1 MYIVL
6 SQIRKHTIRE
16 REGEDPLLLGGSGDK
31 MSENTIGQKLLIVD
45 DEEVNR
51 TILGLMFDS
60 DYEIV
65 EAQNGMEAIDVIE
78 KNDDIAL
85 ILLDVIM
92 PVMDGFGVLDYMK
105 DKELLEK
112 IPVILITSMTPQESE
127 EKAYEYGI
135 ADVMHKPF
143 ESAIVK
149 RRAKNIIELYQNK
162 KNLEIRLKE
171 REETIREQEKAIRM
185 NNEFMIDA
193 LGSVVEFRSV
203 ETGDHVKRIKYLTR
217 ILLKYLAKYFPKYG
231 LTPDQIDQ
239 IARASALHDV
249 GKIGIPDSILLK
261 PGRLTPEEFEIMK
274 THTTIG
280 CEILESFKPSY
291 EDEFYKYCYEI
302 CRYHHE
308 RADGR
313 GYPDHLAGDD
323 IPISAQIVSIA
334 DVYEALVSE
343 RVYKTAYSNSEAYE
357 MILNGECG
365 QFSDDV
371 IECFKL
377 AKEDFF
383 NIVEVINLFNFT

>member
-1 MYIVL
+1 MPDYIKL
-6 SQIRKHTIRE
+6 AGKQEKGREKIRRVRTDRS
-16 REGEDPLLLGGSGDK
+16 ED
-31 MSENTIGQKLLIVD
+31 MSENATRQQILIVD
-45 DEEVNR
+45 DEEINR
-51 TILGLMFDS
+51 TILSLMFD
-60 DYEIV
+60 DDFDIV
-65 EAQNGMEAIDVIE
+65 EAPNGVEAIEAIE
-78 KNDDIAL
+78 KNNDIAL

-105 DKELLEK
+105 DKDLLDE

-143 ESAIVK
+143 DSAIIK
-149 RRAKNIIELYQNK
+149 RRASNIIELYQNK
-162 KNLEIRLKE
+162 QNLERRLKE
-171 REETIREQEKAIRM
+171 REETIREQEKAIRAS
-185 NNEFMIDA
+185 NEFMIDA

-217 ILLKYLAKYFPKYG
+217 ILLKYLAKYFPKYEM
-231 LTPDQIDQ
+231 TPEKIDQ
-239 IARASALHDV
+239 IARASALHDI

-261 PGRLTPEEFEIMK
+261 PGKLTPEEFEIMK

-280 CEILESFKPSY
+280 CEILESFKSPY
-291 EDEFYKYCYEI
+291 TDDFYHYCYEI

-308 RADGR
+308 RNDGG
-313 GYPDHLAGDD
+313 GYPDHLAGDE

-343 RVYKTAYSNSEAYE
+343 RVYKSAYSNAEAYE

-365 QFSDDV
+365 QFSEDV

-383 NIVEVINLFNFT
+383 NLVEVINMFNFT

>member
-1 MYIVL
+1 M
-6 SQIRKHTIRE
+6 IRR
-16 REGEDPLLLGGSGDK
+16 RRAGQSED
-31 MSENTIGQKLLIVD
+31 MSENATRQQILIVD

-51 TILGLMFDS
+51 TILSLMFDTEY
-60 DYEIV
+60 DIV
-65 EAQNGMEAIDVIE
+65 EAPNGMEAIDAIE
-78 KNDDIAL
+78 QKDNIAL

-105 DKELLEK
+105 DKDLLDE

-143 ESAIVK
+143 ESNIIK
-149 RRAKNIIELYQNK
+149 RRANNIIELYQSK
-162 KNLEIRLKE
+162 QNLEIRLKE
-171 REETIREQEKAIRM
+171 REETIREQEKAIRE

-193 LGSVVEFRSV
+193 LGSVVEFRSI

-217 ILLKYLAKYFPKYG
+217 ILLKYLAKYFPKYNM
-231 LTPDQIDQ
+231 TPVKIDQ
-239 IARASALHDV
+239 IARASALHDI

-261 PGRLTPEEFEIMK
+261 PGKLTPEEFEVMK

-280 CEILESFKPSY
+280 CEILESFKSPY
-291 EDEFYKYCYEI
+291 MDDFYQYCYEI

-308 RADGR
+308 RADGK
-313 GYPDHLAGDD
+313 GYPDHLTEDQ

-343 RVYKTAYSNSEAYE
+343 RVYKSAYSNAEAYA

-383 NIVEVINLFNFT
+383 NLVEVINMFNFT

>member
-1 MYIVL
+1 MPDYIKL
-6 SQIRKHTIRE
+6 AGKQEKGREKIRRVRTDRS
-16 REGEDPLLLGGSGDK
+16 ED
-31 MSENTIGQKLLIVD
+31 MSENATRQQILIVD
-45 DEEVNR
+45 DEEINR
-51 TILGLMFDS
+51 TILSLMFD
-60 DYEIV
+60 DDFDIV
-65 EAQNGMEAIDVIE
+65 EAPNGVEAIEAIE
-78 KNDDIAL
+78 KNNDIAL

-105 DKELLEK
+105 EKELLAK

-143 ESAIVK
+143 DSAIIK
-149 RRAKNIIELYQNK
+149 RRASNIIELYQNK
-162 KNLEIRLKE
+162 QNLERRLKE
-171 REETIREQEKAIRM
+171 REETIREQEKAIRAS
-185 NNEFMIDA
+185 NEFMIDA

-217 ILLKYLAKYFPKYG
+217 ILLKYLAKYFPKYDM
-231 LTPDQIDQ
+231 TPEKIDQ
-239 IARASALHDV
+239 IARASALHDI

-261 PGRLTPEEFEIMK
+261 PGKLTPEEFEIMK

-280 CEILESFKPSY
+280 CEILESFKSPY
-291 EDEFYKYCYEI
+291 TDDFYHYCYEI

-308 RADGR
+308 RNDGG
-313 GYPDHLAGDD
+313 GYPDHLAGDE

-343 RVYKTAYSNSEAYE
+343 RVYKSAYSNAEAYE

-365 QFSDDV
+365 QFSEDV

-383 NIVEVINLFNFT
+383 NLVEVINMFNFT

>member
-1 MYIVL
+1 M
-6 SQIRKHTIRE
+6 IRRKQADQS
-16 REGEDPLLLGGSGDK
+16 ED
-31 MSENTIGQKLLIVD
+31 MSENATRQQILIVD

-51 TILGLMFDS
+51 TILSLMFDAEY
-60 DYEIV
+60 DIV
-65 EAQNGMEAIDVIE
+65 EAPNGMDAIDAIE
-78 KNDDIAL
+78 KNQDIAL

-105 DKELLEK
+105 EKELLEK

-127 EKAYEYGI
+127 AKAYEYGI

-143 ESAIVK
+143 ESNIIK
-149 RRAKNIIELYQNK
+149 RRARNIIELYQNK
-162 KNLEIRLKE
+162 KNLEIRLME
-171 REETIREQEKAIRM
+171 REKTIRDQEKAIRE

-193 LGSVVEFRSV
+193 LGSVVEFRSI

-217 ILLKYLAKYFPKYG
+217 ILLKYLAKYYPKYEM
-231 LTPDQIDQ
+231 TPVKIDQ
-239 IARASALHDV
+239 IARASALHDI
-249 GKIGIPDSILLK
+249 GKIGIPDAILLK
-261 PGRLTPEEFEIMK
+261 PGKLTKDEFEIMK

-280 CEILESFKPSY
+280 CDILESFKSPY
-291 EDEFYKYCYEI
+291 MDDFYKYCYEI

-308 RADGR
+308 RADGK
-313 GYPDHLAGDD
+313 GYPDHLKGDE

-343 RVYKTAYSNSEAYE
+343 RVYKSAYSNSVAYE

-365 QFSDDV
+365 QFTDDV

-383 NIVEVINLFNFT
+383 NLVEVINMFNFT

>member
-1 MYIVL
+1 
-6 SQIRKHTIRE
+6 
-16 REGEDPLLLGGSGDK
+16 
-31 MSENTIGQKLLIVD
+31 MSANATRQQLLIVD

-51 TILGLMFDS
+51 TILSLMFDA
-60 DYEIV
+60 DYDIV
-65 EAQNGMEAIDVIE
+65 EAANGMAAIEAIE
-78 KNDDIAL
+78 QNHDIAL

-105 DKELLEK
+105 EKELLEK

-143 ESAIVK
+143 ESNIIK
-149 RRAKNIIELYQNK
+149 RRANNIIELYQSK

-171 REETIREQEKAIRM
+171 QEETIREQEKAIRV

-231 LTPDQIDQ
+231 LTPVQIDQ

-261 PGRLTPEEFEIMK
+261 PGKLTPDEFEVMK

-280 CEILESFKPSY
+280 CEILESFKPPY
-291 EDEFYKYCYEI
+291 PDDFYQYCYEI

-308 RADGR
+308 RSDGR
-313 GYPDHLAGDD
+313 GYPDHLVGDE

-343 RVYKTAYSNSEAYE
+343 RVYKSAYSNSEAYE

-383 NIVEVINLFNFT
+383 NIVEVINMFNFTL

>member
-1 MYIVL
+1 
-6 SQIRKHTIRE
+6 
-16 REGEDPLLLGGSGDK
+16 
-31 MSENTIGQKLLIVD
+31 MSENATRQQILIVD

-51 TILGLMFDS
+51 TILSLMFDA
-60 DYEIV
+60 DYDIV
-65 EAQNGMEAIDVIE
+65 EAANGMEAIEAIE
-78 KNDDIAL
+78 KCENENIAL

-92 PVMDGFGVLDYMK
+92 PVVDGFGVLDYMK
-105 DKELLEK
+105 EKELLDE

-143 ESAIVK
+143 ESNIIR
-149 RRAKNIIELYQNK
+149 RRANNIIELYQSK
-162 KNLEIRLKE
+162 QNLEIRLKE
-171 REETIREQEKAIRM
+171 REATIREQEKAIRE
-185 NNEFMIDA
+185 NNEVMIDA
-193 LGSVVEFRSV
+193 LGSVVEFRSI

-217 ILLKYLAKYFPKYG
+217 ILLKYLAKYFPKYDM
-231 LTPDQIDQ
+231 TPVKIDQ
-239 IARASALHDV
+239 IARASALHDI

-261 PGRLTPEEFEIMK
+261 PGKLTPEEFEIMK

-280 CEILESFKPSY
+280 CEILESFKSPY
-291 EDEFYKYCYEI
+291 MDEFYQYCYEI
-302 CRYHHE
+302 CRHHHE
-308 RADGR
+308 RNDGK
-313 GYPDHLAGDD
+313 GYPDHLKGDE

-343 RVYKTAYSNSEAYE
+343 RVYKSAYSNAEAYA

-383 NIVEVINLFNFT
+383 NLVEVINMFNFT